1 MTALT
6 DRHSFLFALSK
17 LIAHFS
23 FGGCFRRDNIKVDR
37 IVGFTHQGMED
48 LIELL
53 FSCLYFHSEGLSH
66 MTIAPPPL
74 TPEPSSLPSL
84 LHPSILLSS
93 PSCWPWIVPEGDTL
107 CHPSRLRGSTFCQ
120 PGSRLSPEGGGGFRV
135 PQEAGRGETHRLDA
149 SGGDWRRGVHEA
161 CVRACT

>member
-1 MTALT
+1 MERLAC
-6 DRHSFLFALSK
+6 A
-17 LIAHFS
+17 
-23 FGGCFRRDNIKVDR
+23 
-37 IVGFTHQGMED
+37 THRGKED

-66 MTIAPPPL
+66 MTIAPL

-93 PSCWPWIVPEGDTL
+93 PSCWPRIVPEGGGGTGDTL

-120 PGSRLSPEGGGGFRV
+120 PGSRLSPWGVQGATG
-135 PQEAGRGETHRLDA
+135 
-149 SGGDWRRGVHEA
+149 SWRRRDTGWKTQEGIGREVSMSPLSVHARKVHELKQKCGFQVCGA
-161 CVRACT
+161 ADLPPAGGRWPSLW